1 MAPLVLP
8 GQGRKG
14 LAAFGVSLKL
24 HALEGDLLPP
34 PWNEPMS
41 DVSEPLREAL
51 AGRYRLER
59 EVGRGGSATVHLADD
74 LKHGRQVALK
84 VLRSEFAEL
93 VGRDRFLEEIQTTA
107 RLEHPHILS
116 LYDSGEVA
124 GYVFYVMPYVK
135 DESLHDRLN
144 RDGQLPIGRAVEIAK
159 QVGAALEFAHSL
171 GVIHRD
177 VKPANILL
185 PHGHAMLADFGT
197 AQLDPATG
205 VASELRV
212 LDVPGESQSR
222 PRFSPDGRFIAYEAR
237 GDGDWDLWVIDADG
251 SNPRS
256 VASSSA
262 LERQAAWAPDQSGLF
277 YLDDAQDIWRVPLD
291 GDANPGG
298 GRGVVV
304 RSAPG
309 SGCRGGRA
317 RCPTGKTTHCSRR
330 IGRGPVG
337 RRFFFPRR
345 HRLSRLGLRAPLA
358 YGRRQDRSCDDQ
370 VETDAC
376 RYVPAGHELGAG
388 SAVQKY
394 VPPDVKPPSERRE

>member
-1 MAPLVLP
+1 MCRKLSALNCSAEDTCASVGAGAANTIAANRIVARLGKDSHIGQGSCIGGLRQLAPLVLP

-59 EVGRGGSATVHLADD
+59 EVGRGGSATVYLSDD

-116 LYDSGEVA
+116 LYDSGEAA

-212 LDVPGESQSR
+212 LDVPG
-222 PRFSPDGRFIAYEAR
+222 
-237 GDGDWDLWVIDADG
+237 
-251 SNPRS
+251 
-256 VASSSA
+256 
-262 LERQAAWAPDQSGLF
+262 
-277 YLDDAQDIWRVPLD
+277 
-291 GDANPGG
+291 
-298 GRGVVV
+298 
-304 RSAPG
+304 
-309 SGCRGGRA
+309 
-317 RCPTGKTTHCSRR
+317 
-330 IGRGPVG
+330 
-337 RRFFFPRR
+337 
-345 HRLSRLGLRAPLA
+345 
-358 YGRRQDRSCDDQ
+358 
-370 VETDAC
+370 
-376 RYVPAGHELGAG
+376 
-388 SAVQKY
+388 
-394 VPPDVKPPSERRE
+394 